1 MSARTLT
8 PEAEAERARW
18 KSSYGDRGCSCHIS
32 PPCGSCTHPGNPIN
46 QDEDDSAWVVL
57 PIVEDKTRARR
68 DDPETSKDAAA
79 SVKALGNK
87 HHAWILQSLG
97 QAMVSGTGGLG
108 AEQIAAGINVTPYA
122 ARKRLSELEDFGH
135 IRIVIDAAT
144 GKPVTR
150 KTTTGRSERL
160 WEMNPNRQPI
170 ATDATPENPS
180 NLPEAL
186 GKNVKAALVAALK
199 ARGLRTDGSLLALAR
214 RCHLMALEDR
224 DLIAPQKTLIEK
236 VKAKIPTPTKKD

>member
-1 MSARTLT
+1 MADLNSW
-8 PEAEAERARW
+8 ERE
-18 KSSYGDRGCSCHIS
+18 G
-32 PPCGSCTHPGNPIN
+32 HP
-46 QDEDDSAWVVL
+46 L
-57 PIVEDKTRARR
+57 PIIEDKTRARR
-68 DDPETSKDAAA
+68 NDPETSKDAAA

-170 ATDATPENPS
+170 AADATPENPR

-224 DLIAPQKTLIEK
+224 DLIALQKTLIEK